1 MKNILPSWLVK
12 ISLDSHSIVGI
23 TIGALMYIVCLTGT
37 LLVFSEVWERFEQ
50 PHIPEFSQVEVGAY
64 NQALNGFIER
74 VGEPEKSIY
83 LVLPTEQLPRMHI
96 SDGDHEWWTDS
107 LGNLLDEP
115 VEGWMQFV
123 SALHVYLHLPESFGL
138 IVVSALGAALI
149 ALIISGILSHP
160 RILKDAFI
168 FRQHGNK
175 RIEQADLHNRLSVWG
190 LPFHIMIAITGA
202 FFGLVGLVVVL
213 AATVFYDGDRTAL
226 MDDIYGAD
234 PIVNRPVQTVNF
246 DNALLD
252 LSQRVPEASPIY
264 MVLHNAGTEKQLVE
278 VAATIPG
285 RLSYSEIYRYHAD
298 GTFIN
303 EQGLTSGKAARQ
315 IAYSVYRLHFG
326 WFGGWSVRWLYV
338 ILGMSLT
345 VISVS
350 GVNIWLHRRAKD
362 DSVDRLWVATVW
374 GFPVALVAAIAASI
388 LLGMSAALSCLIVMV
403 CVCVFA
409 ISSHNTEKLNTI
421 TKRVLSLLLVGFSTA
436 YYVVNSTHMVN
447 PIYGYVCFVFIIIA
461 ICVVFNDVIT
471 FVSRMRD
478 GQKGDAIS

>member
-12 ISLDSHSIVGI
+12 VSLDSHSIVGI
-23 TIGALMYIVCLTGT
+23 TVGVLMYIVCLTGT

-50 PHIPEFSQVEVGAY
+50 PHIPEFNQVESGAY
-64 NQALNGFIER
+64 NHALNGFMAR
-74 VGEPEKSIY
+74 VEEPEKSIY
-83 LVLPTEQLPRMHI
+83 LVLPTEQLPRMHV

-107 LGNLLDEP
+107 SGNLLDEP

-149 ALIISGILSHP
+149 ALIISGVLSHP

-168 FRQHGNK
+168 FRQGSNK

-190 LPFHIMIAITGA
+190 LPFHSMIAVTGA

-213 AATVFYDGDRTAL
+213 GATVFYDGDRTAL

-246 DNALLD
+246 ENALLD
-252 LSQRVPEASPIY
+252 LNQRAPEASPIY
-264 MVLHNAGTEKQLVE
+264 MVLHDAGTEKQLVE
-278 VAATIPG
+278 IAATKPG

-350 GVNIWLHRRAKD
+350 GVNIWLHKRGKD

-374 GFPVALVAAIAASI
+374 GFPVALAAAMAASV
-388 LLGMSAALSCLIVMV
+388 LLGISAGLSCLIVMV
-403 CVCVFA
+403 CACIFAVF
-409 ISSHNTEKLNTI
+409 SHNTEKLKTI
-421 TKRVLSLLLVGFSTA
+421 TKRVLSIFLVCFSIA
-436 YYVVNSTHMVN
+436 YYAVNHTYMIS
-447 PIYGYVCFVFIIIA
+447 PIYAYICLTLTFVA
-461 ICVVFNDVIT
+461 IGVIFNDICTLFFRVINGK
-471 FVSRMRD
+471 RAM
-478 GQKGDAIS
+478 